1 MKGDIILRKTDY
13 YVVKQYVEEL
23 GYDLISKE
31 YLNNAQKLILRDKD
45 GYYYVIRWADILKG
59 YKPRFVHKANPYS
72 IDNIKL
78 FLKINNSKLTLLSET
93 FEGEDVDL
101 KLSDNEGYYYSSP
114 WCNIKELKGIAI
126 VSKINTFS
134 NQNIQLFLDK
144 RNMNF
149 KLISSFT
156 DSNIKLN
163 LIDKYGYLFSISWTN
178 LHAGKTPQFVEKN
191 NPHSVHNIKLFLKI
205 NNYDFTLL
213 SEIYEGED
221 IPLILLDSE
230 GYYYSQTW
238 RTLLKLTRQLFV
250 SDTNTY
256 STQNIIL
263 FLTKNNS
270 KLELISKYKNSKTK
284 LVLRDIN
291 GYLYTQSWG
300 DTQYLRM
307 PSLAYKGNPYS
318 IQNIK
323 LWCKLNNKPYKL
335 LSMKYIKNNK
345 LLLWKCLDNDCGEE
359 FKMCWAN
366 ISQGQNCSKCKLS
379 KGERRIR
386 NYLKQNSIPHDKEYT
401 FDNLVGLRGGLL
413 RFDVPIFYDADRTK
427 LKMLIEFDGE
437 QHDKWVNGWM
447 TKKEF
452 RRLQIHDKLK
462 DEYCKNNNIRLLR
475 IKWCDF
481 DNIEAILTKEL
492 NILAKVS

>member
-1 MKGDIILRKTDY
+1 LAYIAKTN
-13 YVVKQYVEEL
+13 
-23 GYDLISKE
+23 S
-31 YLNNAQKLILRDKD
+31 
-45 GYYYVIRWADILKG
+45 
-59 YKPRFVHKANPYS
+59 S
-72 IDNIKL
+72 I
-78 FLKINNSKLTLLSET
+78 
-93 FEGEDVDL
+93 
-101 KLSDNEGYYYSSP
+101 
-114 WCNIKELKGIAI
+114 I
-126 VSKINTFS
+126 VSGNNQYST
-134 NQNIQLFLDK
+134 QNIQLFLDK
-144 RNMNF
+144 NNTGLKLVNQYKSNKD
-149 KLISSFT
+149 KLI
-156 DSNIKLN
+156 LM
-163 LIDKYGYLFSISWTN
+163 
-178 LHAGKTPQFVEKN
+178 
-191 NPHSVHNIKLFLKI
+191 
-205 NNYDFTLL
+205 
-213 SEIYEGED
+213 
-221 IPLILLDSE
+221 
-230 GYYYSQTW
+230 
-238 RTLLKLTRQLFV
+238 
-250 SDTNTY
+250 
-256 STQNIIL
+256 
-263 FLTKNNS
+263 
-270 KLELISKYKNSKTK
+270 
-284 LVLRDIN
+284 DIN

-307 PSLAYKGNPYS
+307 PSIAYKGNPYS

-401 FDNLVGLRGGLL
+401 FDDLVGLRGGLL
-413 RFDVPIFYDADRTK
+413 RFDVPIFYDVGRTK

-437 QHDKWVNGWM
+437 QHDKWIKGWM

-475 IKWCDF
+475 IKWCDL
-481 DNIEAILTKEL
+481 DNIETILEKEL

>member
-1 MKGDIILRKTDY
+1 MSKKTDY
-13 YVVKQYVEEL
+13 YVVKQYVEDL
-23 GYDLISKE
+23 GYELISKE
-31 YLNNAQKLILRDKD
+31 YLNNAQKLILKDKD
-45 GYYYVIRWADILKG
+45 GYYYAIRWADILSG
-59 YKPRFVHKANPYS
+59 YKPRFVCKSNPYS

-78 FLKINNSKLTLLSET
+78 FFKINNSKLTLLSET
-93 FEGEDVDL
+93 FEGDEIDL
-101 KLSDNEGYYYSSP
+101 KLCDNEGYLYSSP
-114 WCNIKELKGIAI
+114 WCNIKELKSIAL
-126 VSKINTFS
+126 VSKINNFS
-134 NQNIQLFLDK
+134 NENIQLFLDK
-144 RNMNF
+144 RNIDL
-149 KLISSFT
+149 KLIDKFKDSS
-156 DSNIKLN
+156 IKLTF
-163 LIDKYGYLFSISWTN
+163 IDKYGYLYSISWSN
-178 LHAGKTPQFVEKN
+178 LYAGKNPHFVDKN
-191 NPHSVHNIKLFLKI
+191 NPHSIHNIKIFLKM

-213 SEIYEGED
+213 SEKFEGED

-250 SDTNTY
+250 SDSNIY

-270 KLELISKYKNSKTK
+270 KLKLISEYKNSKSK
-284 LVLRDIN
+284 LVLKDDN
-291 GYLYTQSWG
+291 GYLYTQLWSSL
-300 DTQYLRM
+300 QYLQI

-386 NYLKQNSIPHDKEYT
+386 NYLKQNSISHDKEYT
-401 FDNLVGLRGGLL
+401 FDDLVGLRGGLL
-413 RFDVPIFYDADRTK
+413 RFDVPIFYDVDKTK

-437 QHDKWVNGWM
+437 QHDKWVKGWM
-447 TKKEF
+447 TKKQF
-452 RRLQIHDKLK
+452 RVLQVHDKLK
-462 DEYCKNNNIRLLR
+462 DKYCENNNIRLLR

-481 DNIEAILTKEL
+481 DNIETILTKEL
-492 NILAKVS
+492 NILSVAS